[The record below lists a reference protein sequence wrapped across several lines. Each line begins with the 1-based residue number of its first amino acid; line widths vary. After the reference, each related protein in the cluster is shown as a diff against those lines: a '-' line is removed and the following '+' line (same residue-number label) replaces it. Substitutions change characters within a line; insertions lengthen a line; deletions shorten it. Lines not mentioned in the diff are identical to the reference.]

1 MIKILKNTVSDEQTK
16 LRSCEQLEKDT
27 WINLI
32 NPNDSEIKKVA
43 EELKIDI
50 KSIKQVL
57 VEKELPRIKKYDT
70 FTLIVINIPYMKDK
84 DIKNKYVTYPL
95 GIILTKNN
103 ILTFSLVENI
113 FLNNFVAVDFV
124 KRKEFFHINDT

>member
-1 MIKILKNTVSDEQTK
+1 MIKIYKNNVDNLELLEVK
-16 LRSCEQLEKDT
+16 AIEKDT

-32 NPNDSEIKKVA
+32 NPSDSEIKKVA

-70 FTLIVINIPYMKDK
+70 FTLIVINIP
-84 DIKNKYVTYPL
+84 I
-95 GIILTKNN
+95 
-103 ILTFSLVENI
+103 
-113 FLNNFVAVDFV
+113 
-124 KRKEFFHINDT
+124 